1 MTGPM
6 DHWRDIRPLFFR
18 RSSSQVLL
26 PLLTLQACRRSV
38 PAPRRGLEALSLDTK
53 PRAQAQEQQLA
64 AFRAWLKEGNAA
76 VQSRGVRL
84 QRSPLGGLGLF
95 AQKNFPQGAVIL
107 EVPFEKCLE
116 VDAHH
121 FDLDDAT
128 VLQPILARAAEEY
141 DVDAFVEVEAQKAV
155 LALCQRLLLERQ
167 QGASS
172 KFAEYLAVIPDPS
185 ELHPLQLRW
194 PKRLSEQS
202 ALLSRMHHTVLERD
216 NACMEAL
223 QPFEQVWKR
232 RCWALNAV
240 WTRAVHL
247 VGAEGEER
255 LSLVPLMDF
264 MNHWTPTRSTSETWS
279 CFYEIASDHLAVR
292 ADALLRVYRAGGC
305 CWDGWHVG
313 CVAVRNAFDE
323 AAVSIGPYVLSSPAG
338 EEAAAPD
345 GALVAARAACLARH
359 GWALQQ
365 KLVFRSQSWF
375 WKSTTVLSAEFE
387 KYREQPIPAFRKL
400 VGAITDA
407 VSDFIYYGF
416 RLNHHPASGKDD
428 IQLQCIVK
436 IPQASR
442 KPLLEASGRSVLF
455 IRDYLERGLLA
466 LARLLSLETAEEVA
480 QLEDEIFWMD
490 LPGGSAPDLPLQVE
504 KRAWQRVLEWL
515 QEV

>member
-1 MTGPM
+1 MTFMTSTPLM
-6 DHWRDIRPLFFR
+6 ASPPPRPAPRPPRLRSGGLLPSGRSGLRLR

-95 AQKNFPQGAVIL
+95 AQKNFPQ
-107 EVPFEKCLE
+107 

-292 ADALLRVYRAGGC
+292 AERAI
-305 CWDGWHVG
+305 
-313 CVAVRNAFDE
+313 
-323 AAVSIGPYVLSSPAG
+323 SKG
-338 EEAAAPD
+338 EELTLLY
-345 GALVAARAACLARH
+345 G
-359 GWALQQ
+359 
-365 KLVFRSQSWF
+365 
-375 WKSTTVLSAEFE
+375 EF
-387 KYREQPIPAFRKL
+387 
-400 VGAITDA
+400 
-407 VSDFIYYGF
+407 SD
-416 RLNHHPASGKDD
+416 
-428 IQLQCIVK
+428 
-436 IPQASR
+436 
-442 KPLLEASGRSVLF
+442 
-455 IRDYLERGLLA
+455 
-466 LARLLSLETAEEVA
+466 A
-480 QLEDEIFWMD
+480 QLLCNYGICPEMPCRTRKACGKMSCFRITHS
-490 LPGGSAPDLPLQVE
+490 GS
-504 KRAWQRVLEWL
+504 
-515 QEV
+515 

>member
-1 MTGPM
+1 MTFMTSTPLM
-6 DHWRDIRPLFFR
+6 ASPPPRPAPRPPRLRSGGLLPSGRSGLRLR

-292 ADALLRVYRAGGC
+292 AERAISKGEELTLLYGEFSDAQLLCNYGIC
-305 CWDGWHVG
+305 PEMPC
-313 CVAVRNAFDE
+313 RNAFDE

-365 KLVFRSQSWF
+365 KLVFRVPQELRPSGGDR
-375 WKSTTVLSAEFE
+375 VG
-387 KYREQPIPAFRKL
+387 PAHEE
-400 VGAITDA
+400 G
-407 VSDFIYYGF
+407 
-416 RLNHHPASGKDD
+416 
-428 IQLQCIVK
+428 
-436 IPQASR
+436 
-442 KPLLEASGRSVLF
+442 
-455 IRDYLERGLLA
+455 RGLLA

-490 LPGGSAPDLPLQVE
+490 LPGAVHPNTEIPERNLRGACPN
-504 KRAWQRVLEWL
+504 RGG
-515 QEV
+515 